1 MNSYVAL
8 VPITLLILS
17 GTGIVSQTFAETVL
31 TLDTDK
37 QIYDHASTIML
48 TGHVEPVDIRGSEVT
63 ILCKSPDTNGDG
75 NPDGV
80 CGIYQLGVNSDG
92 DFSLSINTSTFLMEK
107 DGVYQFQAQYSS
119 LADATVSVELVDAI
133 ETSESE
139 TETESE
145 IGIAVSGTLGESTG
159 EFYSLG
165 AGQIEYDMTCDADP
179 AFFANGDDDSIIVHL
194 EPKTDG
200 IITLTL
206 HEELIKPFEDGTFV
220 VIINNQEMQDF
231 TQIGNTLTIPCTV
244 GTEKIEIH
252 GSWAIPEFGV
262 IAAMILAVAIVSII
276 VVTAKTRLS
285 LVPKY

>member
-1 MNSYVAL
+1 MNSYIAL
-8 VPITLLILS
+8 VPIALLILS

-31 TLDTDK
+31 TLNADK
-37 QIYDHASTIML
+37 QIYDHASTIIL
-48 TGHVEPVDIRGSEVT
+48 TGHAEPVDLRGSEVT
-63 ILCKSPDTNGDG
+63 ILCKSPGGT
-75 NPDGV
+75 GV
-80 CGIYQLGVNSDG
+80 CGVYQLGVNSDG
-92 DFSLSINTSTFLMEK
+92 DFSLSINTSTFLMKK
-107 DGVYQFQAQYSS
+107 DGVYQFQVQYSS
-119 LADATVSVELVDAI
+119 LADATISVELVDAI
-133 ETSESE
+133 ETS
-139 TETESE
+139 ETESE

-159 EFYSLG
+159 EFYRLG
-165 AGQIEYDMTCDADP
+165 AGQIEYDMTCDAEP
-179 AFFANGDDDSIIVHL
+179 SFFANGDDDSIIIHL

>member
-1 MNSYVAL
+1 MNSYVTL
-8 VPITLLILS
+8 VPIALLILS
-17 GTGIVSQTFAETVL
+17 GTGIVSQTFAETAL

-37 QIYDHASTIML
+37 QIYDHASTIIL
-48 TGHVEPVDIRGSEVT
+48 TGHVEPVDLRGSEVT
-63 ILCKSPDTNGDG
+63 ILCKSPGGT
-75 NPDGV
+75 GV
-80 CGIYQLGVNSDG
+80 CGIYQLSVNSDG
-92 DFSLSINTSTFLMEK
+92 DFSLSINTSTFLMKK
-107 DGVYQFQAQYSS
+107 DGVYQFQVQYSS
-119 LADATVSVELVDAI
+119 LADATISVELVDAI
-133 ETSESE
+133 ETSE

-159 EFYSLG
+159 EFYRLG
-165 AGQIEYDMTCDADP
+165 AGQIEYDMTCDAEP
-179 AFFANGDDDSIIVHL
+179 SFFANGDDDSIIIHL

-231 TQIGNTLTIPCTV
+231 TQVGNTLTIPCTV

-276 VVTAKTRLS
+276 VVTAKTRLN

>member
-1 MNSYVAL
+1 MKSYIAL
-8 VPITLLILS
+8 VPIALLILS

-31 TLDTDK
+31 TLNTDK
-37 QIYDHASTIML
+37 QIYDHASTIIL
-48 TGHVEPVDIRGSEVT
+48 TGHAEPVDLRGSEVS
-63 ILCKSPDTNGDG
+63 ILCKSPGGT
-75 NPDGV
+75 GV

-92 DFSLSINTSTFLMEK
+92 DFSLSINTSTFLMKK
-107 DGVYQFQAQYSS
+107 DGVYQFQAQYSN
-119 LADATVSVELVDAI
+119 LANATVSVELVDAI
-133 ETSESE
+133 ETS
-139 TETESE
+139 ETESE

-179 AFFANGDDDSIIVHL
+179 AFFANGDDDSIIVYL

-231 TQIGNTLTIPCTV
+231 TQVGNTLTIPCTV

-262 IAAMILAVAIVSII
+262 IAAMILAVAIISII
-276 VVTAKTRLS
+276 TITAKTRLS

>member
-1 MNSYVAL
+1 MNRHVTL
-8 VPITLLILS
+8 VPIALLILS

-37 QIYDHASTIML
+37 QIYDHTSTIIL
-48 TGHVEPVDIRGSEVT
+48 TGHVEPVDLRGSEVT
-63 ILCKSPDTNGDG
+63 ILCKSPGGT
-75 NPDGV
+75 GV
-80 CGIYQLGVNSDG
+80 CGIYQLNVNSDG
-92 DFSLSINTSTFLMEK
+92 DFSLSINTSTYLMKK
-107 DGVYQFQAQYSS
+107 DGVYQFQAQYSN
-119 LADATVSVELVDAI
+119 LADATISVELVDAI
-133 ETSESE
+133 ETSEI
-139 TETESE
+139 ETESE

-159 EFYSLG
+159 EFYSLS
-165 AGQIEYDMTCDADP
+165 AGQVEYDTTCDADP
-179 AFFANGDDDSIIVHL
+179 AFFANGDDNSIVIHL

-206 HEELIKPFEDGTFV
+206 HEELIKPFEDGTFA

-231 TQIGNTLTIPCTV
+231 TQVGNTLTIPCTV

>member
-1 MNSYVAL
+1 MNSYVTL
-8 VPITLLILS
+8 VPIALLILS

-37 QIYDHASTIML
+37 QIYDHASTIIL
-48 TGHVEPVDIRGSEVT
+48 TGHAEPVDLRGSEVT
-63 ILCKSPDTNGDG
+63 ILCKSPGGT
-75 NPDGV
+75 GV
-80 CGIYQLGVNSDG
+80 CGVYQLGVNSDG
-92 DFSLSINTSTFLMEK
+92 DFSLSINTSTFLMK
-107 DGVYQFQAQYSS
+107 KNGVYQFQAQYSS
-119 LADATVSVELVDAI
+119 LASTTVSVELVDAI
-133 ETSESE
+133 ETSE

-159 EFYSLG
+159 ELYSLG

-179 AFFANGDDDSIIVHL
+179 AFFANGDDDSIIIHL

-206 HEELIKPFEDGTFV
+206 HEELIKPFEDGTFA

-231 TQIGNTLTIPCTV
+231 TQVGNTLTIPCTV

-262 IAAMILAVAIVSII
+262 IAAMILAVTIVSII

>member
-1 MNSYVAL
+1 MNSYIAL
-8 VPITLLILS
+8 VPIALLILS

-31 TLDTDK
+31 TLNTDK
-37 QIYDHASTIML
+37 QIYDHTSTIIL
-48 TGHVEPVDIRGSEVT
+48 TGHVEPVDLRGSEVT
-63 ILCKSPDTNGDG
+63 ILCKSPGGT
-75 NPDGV
+75 GV
-80 CGIYQLGVNSDG
+80 CGIYQLSVNSDG
-92 DFSLSINTSTFLMEK
+92 DFSLSINTSTFLMK
-107 DGVYQFQAQYSS
+107 NDGVYQFQAQYSS
-119 LADATVSVELVDAI
+119 LASATVSVELVDAI
-133 ETSESE
+133 ETS
-139 TETESE
+139 ETESE

-179 AFFANGDDDSIIVHL
+179 AFFANGDDDSIIIHL

-231 TQIGNTLTIPCTV
+231 TQVGNTLTIPCTV

-276 VVTAKTRLS
+276 VVTAKTRLN

>member
-1 MNSYVAL
+1 MNSYIAL
-8 VPITLLILS
+8 VPIALLILS

-31 TLDTDK
+31 TLNTDK
-37 QIYDHASTIML
+37 QIYDHASTIIL
-48 TGHVEPVDIRGSEVT
+48 TGHAEPVDLRGSEVT
-63 ILCKSPDTNGDG
+63 ILCKSPGGT
-75 NPDGV
+75 GV

-92 DFSLSINTSTFLMEK
+92 DFSLSINTSTFLMKK

-179 AFFANGDDDSIIVHL
+179 AFFANGDDDSIIVYL

-231 TQIGNTLTIPCTV
+231 TQVGNTLTIPCTV

>member
-1 MNSYVAL
+1 MNSYVTL
-8 VPITLLILS
+8 VPIALLILS

-37 QIYDHASTIML
+37 QIYDHASTIIL
-48 TGHVEPVDIRGSEVT
+48 TGHVEPVDLRGSEVT
-63 ILCKSPDTNGDG
+63 ILCKSPGGT
-75 NPDGV
+75 GV
-80 CGIYQLGVNSDG
+80 CGIYQLSVNSDG
-92 DFSLSINTSTFLMEK
+92 DFSLSINTSTFLMKK
-107 DGVYQFQAQYSS
+107 DGVYQFQVQYSS
-119 LADATVSVELVDAI
+119 LADATISVELVDAI
-133 ETSESE
+133 ETS
-139 TETESE
+139 ETESE

-159 EFYSLG
+159 EFYRLG

-179 AFFANGDDDSIIVHL
+179 AFFANGDDDSIIIHL

-206 HEELIKPFEDGTFV
+206 HEELIKPFEDGTFA

-231 TQIGNTLTIPCTV
+231 TQVGNTLTIPCTV

-252 GSWAIPEFGV
+252 GSWAIPEFGMM
-262 IAAMILAVAIVSII
+262 AAMILAVAIVSII
-276 VVTAKTRLS
+276 VVTAKTRLN

>member
-1 MNSYVAL
+1 MNRYVAL
-8 VPITLLILS
+8 VPIALLILS

-37 QIYDHASTIML
+37 QIYDHASIIIL
-48 TGHVEPVDIRGSEVT
+48 TGHAEPVDLRGSEVT
-63 ILCKSPDTNGDG
+63 ILCKSPSGA
-75 NPDGV
+75 GV
-80 CGIYQLGVNSDG
+80 CGIYQLSVNSDG
-92 DFSLSINTSTFLMEK
+92 DFSLSINTSTFLMK
-107 DGVYQFQAQYSS
+107 KNGVYQFQAQYSS
-119 LADATVSVELVDAI
+119 LASATVSVKLVDAI
-133 ETSESE
+133 ETS
-139 TETESE
+139 ETESE
-145 IGIAVSGTLGESTG
+145 IGIAVSGTLEESTG
-159 EFYSLG
+159 EFYRLG

-179 AFFANGDDDSIIVHL
+179 AFFANGDDDSIIIHL

-206 HEELIKPFEDGTFV
+206 HEELIKPFEDGTFA

-231 TQIGNTLTIPCTV
+231 TQVGNTLTIPCTV

>member
-8 VPITLLILS
+8 VPIALLILS
-17 GTGIVSQTFAETVL
+17 GTGIVSQTFAETAL

-37 QIYDHASTIML
+37 QIYDHASTIIL
-48 TGHVEPVDIRGSEVT
+48 TGHVEPVDLRGSEVT
-63 ILCKSPDTNGDG
+63 ILCKSPGGT
-75 NPDGV
+75 GV

-92 DFSLSINTSTFLMEK
+92 DFSLSINTSTFLMK
-107 DGVYQFQAQYSS
+107 NDGVYQFQAQYSN
-119 LADATVSVELVDAI
+119 LANATISVELVDAI
-133 ETSESE
+133 ETS
-139 TETESE
+139 ETESE

-159 EFYSLG
+159 EFYRLG
-165 AGQIEYDMTCDADP
+165 AGQIEYDMTCDAEP
-179 AFFANGDDDSIIVHL
+179 SFFANGDDDSIIIHL

-231 TQIGNTLTIPCTV
+231 TQVGNTLTIPCTV

-252 GSWAIPEFGV
+252 GSWAIPEFGMM
-262 IAAMILAVAIVSII
+262 AAMILAVAIVSII
-276 VVTAKTRLS
+276 VVTAKTRLN

>member
-8 VPITLLILS
+8 VPIALLILS

-37 QIYDHASTIML
+37 QIYDHASTIIL
-48 TGHVEPVDIRGSEVT
+48 TGHVEPVDLRGSEVT
-63 ILCKSPDTNGDG
+63 ILCKSPGGT
-75 NPDGV
+75 GV

-92 DFSLSINTSTFLMEK
+92 DFSLSINTSTFLMK
-107 DGVYQFQAQYSS
+107 NDGVYQFQAQYSS

-133 ETSESE
+133 ETSE
-139 TETESE
+139 TESE

-159 EFYSLG
+159 EFYRLG
-165 AGQIEYDMTCDADP
+165 AGQIEYDMTCDAEP
-179 AFFANGDDDSIIVHL
+179 SFFANGDDDSIIIHL

-231 TQIGNTLTIPCTV
+231 TQVGNTLTIPCTV

-262 IAAMILAVAIVSII
+262 MAVMILAVAIVSII
-276 VVTAKTRLS
+276 VVTAKTRLN

>member
-1 MNSYVAL
+1 MNRYVAL
-8 VPITLLILS
+8 VPIALLILS

-31 TLDTDK
+31 TLNTDK
-37 QIYDHASTIML
+37 QIYDHASTIIL
-48 TGHVEPVDIRGSEVT
+48 TGHAEPVDLRGSEVT
-63 ILCKSPDTNGDG
+63 ILCKSPGGT
-75 NPDGV
+75 GV

-133 ETSESE
+133 ETSE
-139 TETESE
+139 TESE

-179 AFFANGDDDSIIVHL
+179 AFFANGDDDSIIIHL

-262 IAAMILAVAIVSII
+262 IAAMILAVAIISII
-276 VVTAKTRLS
+276 AITAKTRLS

>member
-1 MNSYVAL
+1 MNSYVTL
-8 VPITLLILS
+8 VPIALLILS
-17 GTGIVSQTFAETVL
+17 GTGIVSQTFAETAL

-37 QIYDHASTIML
+37 QIYDHASTIIL
-48 TGHVEPVDIRGSEVT
+48 TGHVEPVDLRGSEVT
-63 ILCKSPDTNGDG
+63 ILCKSPGGT
-75 NPDGV
+75 GV
-80 CGIYQLGVNSDG
+80 CGVYQLSVNSDG
-92 DFSLSINTSTFLMEK
+92 DFSLSINTSTFLMKK
-107 DGVYQFQAQYSS
+107 DGVYQFQVQYSS
-119 LADATVSVELVDAI
+119 LADATISVELVDAI
-133 ETSESE
+133 ETSE

-159 EFYSLG
+159 EFYRLG
-165 AGQIEYDMTCDADP
+165 AGQIEYDMTCDAEP
-179 AFFANGDDDSIIVHL
+179 SFFANGDDDSIIIHL

-231 TQIGNTLTIPCTV
+231 TQVGNTLTIPCTV

-252 GSWAIPEFGV
+252 GSWAIPEFGMM
-262 IAAMILAVAIVSII
+262 AAMILAVAIVSII
-276 VVTAKTRLS
+276 VVTAKTRLN

>member
-8 VPITLLILS
+8 VPIALLILS

-37 QIYDHASTIML
+37 QIYDHTSTIIL
-48 TGHVEPVDIRGSEVT
+48 TGHVEPVDLRGSEVT
-63 ILCKSPDTNGDG
+63 ILCKSPGGT
-75 NPDGV
+75 GV

-92 DFSLSINTSTFLMEK
+92 NFSLSINTSTFLMK
-107 DGVYQFQAQYSS
+107 NDGVYQFQAQYSG
-119 LADATVSVELVDAI
+119 LADATISVELVDAI
-133 ETSESE
+133 ETSETES
-139 TETESE
+139 ETESE
-145 IGIAVSGTLGESTG
+145 IGIAVSGTLGESTE

-179 AFFANGDDDSIIVHL
+179 AFFANGDDDSIIIHL

-206 HEELIKPFEDGTFV
+206 HEELIKPFEDGTFA

-231 TQIGNTLTIPCTV
+231 TQVGNTLTIPCTV

-262 IAAMILAVAIVSII
+262 IAAMILAVAIISII

-285 LVPKY
+285 LVPPY

>member
-1 MNSYVAL
+1 MNSYVTL
-8 VPITLLILS
+8 VPIALLILS

-37 QIYDHASTIML
+37 QIYDHASTIIL
-48 TGHVEPVDIRGSEVT
+48 TGHVEPVDLRGSEVT
-63 ILCKSPDTNGDG
+63 ILCKSPGGT
-75 NPDGV
+75 GV
-80 CGIYQLGVNSDG
+80 CGVYQLSVNSDG
-92 DFSLSINTSTFLMEK
+92 DFSLSINTSTFLMKK
-107 DGVYQFQAQYSS
+107 DGVYQFQVQYSS
-119 LADATVSVELVDAI
+119 LADATISVELVDAI
-133 ETSESE
+133 ETSE

-159 EFYSLG
+159 ELYSLG

-231 TQIGNTLTIPCTV
+231 TQVGNTLTIPCTV

-252 GSWAIPEFGV
+252 GSWAIPEFGMM
-262 IAAMILAVAIVSII
+262 AAMILAVAIVSII
-276 VVTAKTRLS
+276 VVTAKTRLN

>member
-1 MNSYVAL
+1 MNSYIAL
-8 VPITLLILS
+8 VPIALLILS
-17 GTGIVSQTFAETVL
+17 GTGMVSQTFAETVL
-31 TLDTDK
+31 TLNADK
-37 QIYDHASTIML
+37 QIYDHKSTIIL
-48 TGHVEPVDIRGSEVT
+48 TGHVEPVDLRGSEVT
-63 ILCKSPDTNGDG
+63 ILCKSPGG
-75 NPDGV
+75 AGV

-92 DFSLSINTSTFLMEK
+92 DFSLSINTSTFLMK
-107 DGVYQFQAQYSS
+107 NNGVYQFQAQYSN

-133 ETSESE
+133 ETSE

-165 AGQIEYDMTCDADP
+165 TGQIEYDMTCDADP
-179 AFFANGDDDSIIVHL
+179 SFFANGDDDSIVIHL
-194 EPKTDG
+194 DPKTDG
-200 IITLTL
+200 ILTLTL

-231 TQIGNTLTIPCTV
+231 TQVGNTLTIPCTV